1 MKIKFCGI
9 KSKVDLKKSI
19 LSNCN
24 FIGLNFY
31 KKSKRYISTMHSDII
46 KMLPPYLKSISL
58 FVNNSFFYI
67 LKKKNKFKFL
77 QFHGNENFLFC
88 ELFKKKYL
96 KTLKILKKN
105 IIYYY
110 SDFFLYFL
118 IDKKN
123 LNFGGCGIPFL
134 HFKINL
140 IFCFIISGGINNF
153 NLIKIKKNTS
163 CDFYDICSGVEYLFK
178 KNLIKM
184 ILY

>member
-9 KSKVDLKKSI
+9 NSKIDLKKSI

-24 FIGLNFY
+24 FIGFNFY
-31 KKSKRYISTMHSDII
+31 KKSKRYVGVMYDKII
-46 KMLPPYLKSISL
+46 RIIPLYLKSISL

-67 LKKKNKFKFL
+67 LKKKNKFNFL

-96 KTLKILKKN
+96 KVLKILKKK

-110 SDFFLYFL
+110 SDFFLFFL

-123 LNFGGCGIPFL
+123 LNFGGCGISFL

-140 IFCFIISGGINNF
+140 IFYFIISGGINNF
-153 NLIKIKKNTS
+153 NLVKVNKITS
-163 CDFYDICSGVEYLFK
+163 CNFYDICSGIEHSAK

-184 ILY
+184 IS